1 MKSIGSPIFKHL
13 GCGRSFVC
21 VAAMLVV
28 WLLSAGQA
36 KASCGYYVV
45 TGNPSDEM
53 MASQQAMLVHHQA
66 ATTPGK
72 DCPCPG
78 PNCSAGKSDSAIPVS
93 APVLCPLRSRV
104 NRCKRDTS
112 GGSSRIACSAP
123 SASQSV
129 WVSSKSKCAKREM
142 GAVMKKNVIIVS
154 IVLALTSGTVSQAT
168 AQTPAAIISP

>member
-1 MKSIGSPIFKHL
+1 MKSIGSPIFKHF

-72 DCPCPG
+72 DCPCRG
-78 PNCSAGKSDSAIPVS
+78 PNCSAGKSDAAIPVA
-93 APVLCPLRSRV
+93 APVSSSSDQIASFAASTSLLQEAHGVSEI
-104 NRCKRDTS
+104 RDF
-112 GGSSRIACSAP
+112 
-123 SASQSV
+123 SV
-129 WVSSKSKCAKREM
+129 ESESYLLS
-142 GAVMKKNVIIVS
+142 
-154 IVLALTSGTVSQAT
+154 LD
-168 AQTPAAIISP
+168 